1 MARGELMKK
10 LLASYGQEDAF
21 RAVAEQIIGEEEKKK
36 NNVLARTLRKT
47 LEKILGTA
55 FRPKGL
61 PLSSP
66 FPMKPVSLFS
76 ALSQTGLRKTS

>member
-10 LLASYGQEDAF
+10 LLASYGQEDEF

-47 LEKILGTA
+47 LEESWAQRSGQRA
-55 FRPKGL
+55 CPSH
-61 PLSSP
+61 PLS
-66 FPMKPVSLFS
+66 
-76 ALSQTGLRKTS
+76 R

>member
-36 NNVLARTLRKT
+36 NNALARTLRN
-47 LEKILGTA
+47 LGTA